1 MIISGKYLYLGLTLI
16 SLILIYSQDLLQL
29 HHSTNLESNTR
40 GCDSQPTV
48 PLTSSDQTEFN
59 LTTCGLRSFLRGNN
73 QKVVSF
79 TFYDDFVPNL
89 KERKYFLGIRENL
102 RLIKK
107 LYPGF
112 SMRLYYQTS
121 KHQVTEDLCTLARSE
136 PSLDLCSVTTVPLLG
151 NVSHV
156 YPLIWRFLPAIDPQ
170 VDVLLS

>member
-1 MIISGKYLYLGLTLI
+1 MVQRPSTITILYMIYDHWYLGLTLI

-29 HHSTNLESNTR
+29 HHSTNLESNIL

-48 PLTSSDQTEFN
+48 PLTSSDETEFN
-59 LTTCGLRSFLRGNN
+59 LTTCGLRSFLRGNH

-107 LYPGF
+107 LYPDF

-121 KHQVTEDLCTLARSE
+121 EHQVTEDLCTLGIH
-136 PSLDLCSVTTVPLLG
+136 CS
-151 NVSHV
+151 
-156 YPLIWRFLPAIDPQ
+156 YQ
-170 VDVLLS
+170 V